1 MSDNFRILVV
11 EDDANTLEAWCGMIR
26 TWGFGVSGAVDG
38 EDALD
43 QLRAYNPHLLISDL
57 KMPRRDGLSL
67 LKEMR
72 RLGVRI
78 PTLIISGEG
87 DIPEA
92 VAAIKLGAIDY
103 VRKPI
108 DPPHLRALLNAL
120 GQNRAAGE
128 SPDASLP
135 LAAATAPTLVGN
147 SRAMREALAFIEKVS
162 PWTVSVMIFGE
173 SGTGK
178 EVAAAMIHALSPRR
192 ARPYVAVNC
201 AAIPESLMEAELFGY
216 ERGAFTGADRRY
228 EGCFERAN
236 GGTLLLD
243 EITEMKTD
251 LQAKLLRVLEE
262 RRVRRIGG
270 GGDIPLDVRVL
281 ATTNRNPERAV
292 RDGRLRDD
300 LYYRLSVCCI
310 ELVALRQRPED
321 ITPIV
326 DHFIAALGSE
336 YGGVR
341 GADAHFLEALH
352 AYSWPGNVRQ
362 LRNVIERALV
372 VSSGPLLTM
381 ADLPPELRCS
391 RPGPPVLEVPIG
403 DSSLEEVEREMIN
416 RTIEFAGGNKTKAA
430 EVLGISL
437 RTLYNRLERLDGK
450 ERPKP
455 A

>member
-1 MSDNFRILVV
+1 MNDNFRILVA
-11 EDDANTLEAWCGMIR
+11 EDDANTLEAWCGLIR
-26 TWGFGVSGAVDG
+26 SWGFGVSGAVDG
-38 EDALD
+38 EDALE
-43 QLRAYNPHLLISDL
+43 QLRAFNPHLLISDL

-67 LKEMR
+67 MKEMH
-72 RLGVRI
+72 RLGVTI

-120 GQNRAAGE
+120 AQNRTAGE
-128 SPDASLP
+128 TTDNHLPSSPEA
-135 LAAATAPTLVGN
+135 APTLVGN
-147 SRAMREALAFIEKVS
+147 SRATSDALAFITKVA

-178 EVAAAMIHALSPRR
+178 EVAAAMIHELSARR
-192 ARPYVAVNC
+192 TRPYVAVNC
-201 AAIPESLMEAELFGY
+201 AAIPETLMEAELFGY

-228 EGCFERAN
+228 GGCFERAN

-270 GGDIPLDVRVL
+270 GGEIPLDVRVL

-292 RDGRLRDD
+292 REGRLRDD
-300 LYYRLSVCCI
+300 LYYRLSVCSV
-310 ELVALRQRPED
+310 ELVPLRQRPED
-321 ITPIV
+321 IAPIV
-326 DHFIAALGSE
+326 AHFIAALGSE
-336 YGGVR
+336 YGSVQ
-341 GADAHFLEALH
+341 GADTGFLEALK
-352 AYSWPGNVRQ
+352 AYPWPGNVRQ

-372 VSSGPLLTM
+372 VSSGPLLTT
-381 ADLPPELRCS
+381 ADLPPELRRS
-391 RPGPPVLEVPIG
+391 RPGPPVLEVSIG

-430 EVLGISL
+430 EMLGISL

-450 ERPKP
+450 GPKP